1 MLYNISKFSK
11 MTGLHQNTLRNWDA
25 SGKLKPIILA
35 SGHRR
40 YDDSHLNII
49 KNTNL
54 PSKVLKNVI
63 YAREGTK
70 DEVKDLHSQI
80 NKCKD
85 FCIANGIVID
95 EVIQEIGNGLDF
107 NSESLTSLVT
117 MIEKDEVSKITIL
130 YKEILL
136 PIGFGLLETICKIH
150 NVEIIIIDKS
160 DRELL

>member
-1 MLYNISKFSK
+1 MLYSIAKFSK
-11 MTGLHQNTLRNWDA
+11 MTGLHKNTLRNWDS
-25 SGKLKPIILA
+25 SGKLKPIVLK

-54 PSKVLKNVI
+54 PVKVLKNVI
-63 YAREGTK
+63 YVRESTK
-70 DEVKDLHSQI
+70 DEVEDLQHQI

-107 NSESLTSLVT
+107 NSTSLTMLVNL
-117 MIEKDEVSKITIL
+117 IENDEVSKIIVL
-130 YKEILL
+130 YPDILL
-136 PIGFGLLETICKIH
+136 PVGFGLLETICKSH

-160 DRELL
+160 DKEIL